1 MQAGDI
7 LIKKWCFGIGR
18 AKPRKM
24 VGQNNSG
31 EAQTFITYPKY
42 RTIALKVESAQ
53 KKGKTWYVTGK
64 KFASL
69 TGKPKD
75 VKLSFEEKGDKRPYF
90 VTGGQKRPFHLIPM
104 ASAGNIIAE
113 EGMPPV
119 GSLISVNKKHAL
131 VVDTGRNELTVFV
144 NGAYETLTCEPG
156 SVKWFSD
163 KILTSMA
170 GGK

>member
-24 VGQNNSG
+24 VGQNING

-42 RTIALKVESAQ
+42 RTIAIRIESAE
-53 KKGKTWYVTGK
+53 KKGKTWSVTGK
-64 KFASL
+64 QFASL
-69 TGKPKD
+69 TGKPKN
-75 VKLSFEEKGDKRPYF
+75 VNLVFEEKGKNRPYF
-90 VTGGQKRPFHLIPM
+90 MTGTQKKPFHLIPM
-104 ASAGNIIAE
+104 ANAGNIIAE

-144 NGAYETLTCEPG
+144 NGAYETLTCKPG

-163 KILTSMA
+163 KILTNMA